1 MEKKT
6 QVRASILK
14 NYILS
19 CQWRIP
25 DRFVN
30 GKTFIKTLASM
41 DDRLHKVHLPF
52 AYVVYP
58 CTLNSTREEVNT
70 KSFNGN
76 SLKSYEFLVIILPN

>member
-1 MEKKT
+1 MEKNNSS
-6 QVRASILK
+6 QSFNFEK
-14 NYILS
+14 NILS

-58 CTLNSTREEVNT
+58 CTLYSTREEVNT

>member
-1 MEKKT
+1 
-6 QVRASILK
+6 
-14 NYILS
+14 
-19 CQWRIP
+19 
-25 DRFVN
+25 
-30 GKTFIKTLASM
+30 M